1 MILHLAVLIQI
12 CILIRQDNK
21 NVLNRRDLIGLVDQT
36 AIGRPVRLPAFFTSA
51 RWGCFLA
58 KKQCCWRQFCI
69 VVWRAAHAA
78 RGEDDQCAGVLWGW
92 AQVHPFGRQN
102 TRPARWSAWRALCEL
117 CRVLLMFRSLC
128 GGESRRGSGPGK
140 QPLQRAMPCR
150 AHVAFKYINGLG
162 RVEQVA
168 LKHLAAKVL

>member
-78 RGEDDQCAGVLWGW
+78 RGEDGQCAGVL
-92 AQVHPFGRQN
+92 
-102 TRPARWSAWRALCEL
+102 
-117 CRVLLMFRSLC
+117 
-128 GGESRRGSGPGK
+128 
-140 QPLQRAMPCR
+140 
-150 AHVAFKYINGLG
+150 GLG
-162 RVEQVA
+162 AGAPVWQAKYKARQVA
-168 LKHLAAKVL
+168 CLAGFVRTLSGSADVQDPVWW